1 MQTENLI
8 RFILAACLS
17 IAMAISITYRHRAA
31 RSGERIKIA
40 DEEGRRIMII
50 RSLFALGGWGA
61 MFLYLINPA
70 WMAWAQID
78 LPVWLRWTGV
88 AITAACVPLI
98 YWIFS
103 SLGNN
108 VTHTVYIREKHSL
121 VRHGPYRYIR
131 HPLYAV
137 GFTAFLGFSLAAA
150 NVFIFVMLIGVF
162 LVLDRRADLEEA
174 RLIERFGEEYVEYM
188 KVAGRYLP

>member
-8 RFILAACLS
+8 RISLAVCLS
-17 IAMAISITYRHRAA
+17 FALAVSITYRSRAA
-31 RSGERIKIA
+31 QSGERIKVA

-50 RSLFALGGWGA
+50 RSLFALVGWGA

-88 AITAACVPLI
+88 ALTAACIPLF

-121 VRHGPYRYIR
+121 VRHGPYQYIR

-174 RLIERFGEEYVEYM
+174 RLIERFGQEYVDYM

>member
-1 MQTENLI
+1 MQTESLI
-8 RFILAACLS
+8 RIILAASLLIALS
-17 IAMAISITYRHRAA
+17 ISITYRHRAA
-31 RSGERIKIA
+31 QSGERIKTA
-40 DEEGRRIMII
+40 EEEGRRTMFV

-70 WMAWAQID
+70 WMAWAQIE
-78 LPVWLRWTGV
+78 LPVGLRWTGV
-88 AITAACVPLI
+88 ALTAACVPLI

-121 VRHGPYRYIR
+121 VRHGPYQFIR

-150 NVFIFVMLIGVF
+150 NVFIFGMLVGVF

-174 RLIERFGEEYVEYM
+174 RLIERFGQEYVDYM
-188 KVAGRYLP
+188 KVTGRYVP